1 MSSDELARHRKQ
13 VSFETEVI
21 LQGYWQAEMSPE
33 VKAGVMADW
42 ADELQ
47 DWTIDQVRW
56 GLRQWRRDN
65 PRRKP
70 NPADVLA
77 ILKDQRGKTEIAKL
91 AALPKPAP
99 EVREPISADRANAI
113 LSEVGFKVRRIEG
126 AIE

>member
-1 MSSDELARHRKQ
+1 M
-13 VSFETEVI
+13 I

-99 EVREPISADRANAI
+99 EVREVISGERSNAI
-113 LSEVGFKVRRIEG
+113 LAEVGFTVRRIEG

>member
-1 MSSDELARHRKQ
+1 M
-13 VSFETEVI
+13 I

-56 GLRQWRRDN
+56 GLRQWRSDN

-77 ILKDQRGKTEIAKL
+77 ILKAQRGKTEMAKL
-91 AALPKPAP
+91 KALPTPQP
-99 EVREPISADRANAI
+99 EVREVISAERSNAI
-113 LSEVGFKVRRIEG
+113 LSEVGFRPKRIEG